1 MGSLARAVPF
11 RCQGKSPPGRAAGRS
26 VVRTAAYNARDRL
39 DIAETGE
46 RADYRRGHSDLT
58 FTGIFAP
65 KDAPDWLRIT
75 AATRCAELTAIR
87 ERLWNEV
94 EKIEDRINSQF
105 ARALE
110 INLPH
115 QLSHEAR
122 ERLVKDWVRENFL
135 RKGMVADVN
144 LHAPHEQGD
153 ERNHHGHILLTLRR
167 VDGDGWAATKAREW
181 NDKALFRKW
190 KEDLAEKCARMLER
204 EGHKVEAERWRH
216 GHLSLPQ
223 QRERAIARGD
233 LEYAEAC
240 NREPT
245 RHLGPHIKKM
255 QARGIVSDVQQRR
268 DLEIARRDAT
278 RSELADLKAELAAI
292 EKEKRQILQELRG
305 QRSRPHSNAAGGSRK
320 AQTISARGGDI
331 RAALAGTSASI
342 VAKAQRNAADTREAL
357 ATDATAGLRQKPR
370 PVPSAKGAR
379 YDRVRIATIDYLR
392 LCKRPLH
399 DLRLWLDETRPARRR
414 PNPHRDLLPPQPR
427 TGMGS
432 NDRMRPLRGAG
443 AFVATARRLTHKAP
457 APILYPPVRPAW
469 DSPSPT
475 PRRLGHFPGR
485 ASQAESDASPA
496 FRRASR
502 AAGAPADDRIERL
515 IEEFMRAHGCNRVQA
530 IIALRLLDLLRGP
543 S

>member
-46 RADYRRGHSDLT
+46 RADYRRGRSELT

-65 KDAPDWLRIT
+65 KDAPDWLCVT
-75 AATRCAELTAIR
+75 VATSGAELTAIR

-115 QLSHEAR
+115 WLSPEGR
-122 ERLVKDWVRENFL
+122 ERLVKDWVRENFV

-167 VDGDGWAATKAREW
+167 LDSDGWAPAKAREW
-181 NDKALFRKW
+181 NDKVLFRAW
-190 KEDLAEKCARMLER
+190 KQDLAEKCARMLER

-233 LEYAEAC
+233 VEYAEAC

-255 QARGIVSDVQQRR
+255 QERGIVSDVQWRR
-268 DLEIARRDAT
+268 DVEAARFDAT
-278 RSELADLKAELAAI
+278 RAELADLKAELAAI
-292 EKEKRQILQELRG
+292 EKEKAQLLQELSR
-305 QRSRPHSNAAGGSRK
+305 QRDSPLSRATGGSRK
-320 AQTISARGGDI
+320 TQAVGEREGTI
-331 RAALAGTSASI
+331 RAALAGASASI
-342 VAKAQRNAADTREAL
+342 VAKAPRNAADTREAL

-414 PNPHRDLLPPQPR
+414 PKPHRDLLPPQPR
-427 TGMGS
+427 TGVGS

-443 AFVATARRLTHKAP
+443 VFVAAARRLTHRAP
-457 APILYPPVRPAW
+457 EPILRPRVRAAW
-469 DSPSPT
+469 HSPHHARP
-475 PRRLGHFPGR
+475 RLGYFPGR
-485 ASQAESDASPA
+485 ASQAESNSARM

-502 AAGAPADDRIERL
+502 AAGARADDRIERL

-530 IIALRLLDLLRGP
+530 IIALRLFDLLRGP